1 MVKYHGLARRFLTAR
16 GFLMRPLLNGGTLA
30 GPREGAEV
38 FNTDLSSSV
47 AETGDL
53 DARRSLIW
61 GGTGGHFGGE
71 QGLAFA
77 SGRRGCSR
85 KRCSDRA
92 ARALAS
98 GQRLPLARGETTT
111 GSVLPTS
118 DTACRSVELGHAGVP
133 PPDRAGL
140 PSPRANSRYRLD
152 TFRFSGPEITSRIGS
167 RFPRGRPTSCCSR
180 RPRVVAGWA
189 VVPAPVGPHH
199 GRFPAHILMVY

>member
-1 MVKYHGLARRFLTAR
+1 
-16 GFLMRPLLNGGTLA
+16 MRPQLNSGTLA

-38 FNTDLSSSV
+38 FKTDLSSSV
-47 AETGDL
+47 AEPGEL
-53 DARRSLIW
+53 DARRSSIW
-61 GGTGGHFGGE
+61 GGTGGHLGGE

-111 GSVLPTS
+111 GSVLPTA
-118 DTACRSVELGHAGVP
+118 DTLCRSVELVHAGVP
-133 PPDRAGL
+133 PQPERACLRLAQTLATGWT
-140 PSPRANSRYRLD
+140 PSD
-152 TFRFSGPEITSRIGS
+152 FSEPEITSRIGS
-167 RFPRGRPTSCCSR
+167 RFSRGRPTSCCSR

-189 VVPAPVGPHH
+189 ALPAPVGPHH
-199 GRFPAHILMVY
+199 GRFAAHILRVY